1 MHVKAVYITKK
12 YNNSMSGRNM
22 TTKQTR
28 STAALLAS
36 SLLLTIGR
44 GATLPFMTIY
54 LNRQYGMAVDQ
65 VGYAMSIALT
75 IGVVFSL
82 GFGMLADKFDKKRY
96 MLLAIV
102 AFIAGFA
109 AIPLSHHAGLVVLFF
124 ALINCAYS
132 VFSTVLKA
140 YFADTLAPAAK
151 AKIFSLNYTVLNV
164 GWTVGPPLGTLLVMQ
179 SINLPFWLAAI
190 CAAFPLVFIQ
200 LFVRRVAVG
209 ESLDSP
215 VAWDPSVLLKDKA
228 LGWFTLSNFLASF
241 VAGSFASCLSQY
253 VMTVVSSEFAERVVA
268 VVLPV
273 NAAIV
278 VTLQYAVGRKL
289 TASNLRPAMAIGTV
303 SFVIGLI
310 GFMLSGDNLWFWG
323 LSAAVFTLGEVIYAP
338 GEYMLID
345 NIAPA
350 GMKATYFSAQ
360 ALGWL
365 GAAMNPLLTGVI
377 LTTLPAASLFVI
389 LMVTIIVAWLMM
401 LKGMQA
407 RPLGGLQAQ

>member
-1 MHVKAVYITKK
+1 
-12 YNNSMSGRNM
+12 M
-22 TTKQTR
+22 TTPQTR
-28 STAALLAS
+28 STVALLAS

-54 LNRQYGMAVDQ
+54 LNRQYDMAVDQ
-65 VGYAMSIALT
+65 VGYAMSVALT

-102 AFIAGFA
+102 AFITGFA
-109 AIPLSHHAGLVVLFF
+109 AIPLTHHAGLVVLFF

-140 YFADTLAPAAK
+140 YFADTLTPTAK
-151 AKIFSLNYTVLNV
+151 AKVFSLNYTFLNI

-179 SINLPFWLAAI
+179 SINLPFWLAAV

-200 LFVRRVAVG
+200 FFVRRVAVG
-209 ESLDSP
+209 SGMEPAVPWS
-215 VAWDPSVLLKDKA
+215 PSVLLKDKA
-228 LGWFTLSNFLASF
+228 LGWFTLSNLLASF
-241 VAGSFASCLSQY
+241 VCGSFASCLSQY
-253 VMTVVSSEFAERVVA
+253 VMTVADSGFAEKVVA

-278 VTLQYAVGRKL
+278 VSLQYAVGRKL
-289 TASNLRPAMAIGTV
+289 TATNLRPLMGVGTLC
-303 SFVIGLI
+303 FVVGLV
-310 GFMLSGDNLWFWG
+310 GFMLSGNNLWLWG

-338 GEYMLID
+338 GEYLLID
-345 NIAPA
+345 NIAPP

-365 GAAMNPLLTGVI
+365 GAAMNPLLTGII
-377 LTTLPAASLFVI
+377 LTTLPAWSLFVI
-389 LMVTIIVAWLMM
+389 LIVTIGIAWLM
-401 LKGMQA
+401 LVKGMQVRQWGA
-407 RPLGGLQAQ
+407 VPAQ